1 MFAVIVR
8 FEIWSHSVA
17 KFKDLVLKQ
26 AANSL
31 KLEDACSQFD
41 VVQDASDPSVFY
53 LYEIYDDRAAFD
65 VHLASAHFKQF
76 DTEAQP
82 MIARKEV
89 WLGARVAQTEN

>member
-17 KFKDLVLKQ
+17 KFQDLVLAQ

-31 KLEDACSQFD
+31 KLEDACHQFD
-41 VVQDASDPSVFY
+41 VVQDSSDLSVFY

-76 DTEAQP
+76 DSEAQS

-89 WLGARVAQTEN
+89 WLGSWLNQAEQ